1 MPRRL
6 TDLPAG
12 ALARAL
18 FEAVPEGVLV
28 LDPEGVV
35 VDASAA
41 FAEML
46 GYPRDEVIGRA
57 PPHPWWVDGM
67 LPSVSRRFPPG
78 AARQAPAVLVRRD
91 GTTLPATVRS
101 ATPEGPDGPT
111 VVVIGRVSSAP
122 GLPLGDESYRA
133 IVAAVHEGVVV
144 HGPDGRIV
152 SCNPSAERILRV
164 PAGEIVGRDWTDWGA
179 VREDGTAMP
188 PHEDP
193 SALASVTG
201 RPQNDVVMGL
211 HTADGEVRWI
221 AVNAEPVMGDD
232 GVVTAVV
239 ATFADIGERRQR
251 EEMVSRLGRI
261 LEQSRDE
268 VHVFDS
274 RTLQLVQVNRAAVT
288 NTGYPMADLHR
299 MTPLDLLPELDPS
312 AFAAIVE
319 PLRTGDVERVQFE
332 TVHRRRDGSTY
343 PVEVRMQLVGSE
355 TPPVVAA
362 VVLDITARHAAE
374 VELRGREAENRR
386 LANEQGAL
394 RRVATAVAL
403 EGDPQTVFDLV
414 CEEAVRLIG
423 ALGGGLVRFEDDR
436 TATAVGAWSVVGAA
450 PAFAERESLDDDGL
464 AALVRRT
471 ERPAR
476 RDGGARGDG
485 SSDVA
490 VAAPVRAGE
499 RLWGAIGVTGIA
511 HERAAP
517 DAVERLG
524 RFAELVGI
532 AVSNAEARARLAALA
547 ATDHL
552 TGLANHRTFQERLAE
567 EVVRAARHDRRFS
580 LVLLDLDHFKRVNDD
595 LGHQMGDAVL
605 REAARRLGGL
615 ARAGDL
621 VARVGG
627 DEFAWLMP
635 ETGGMEAWRAADRA
649 REAISADPFPGV
661 GRLSISAGVCDL
673 DQAPQQSELFRL
685 ADGALYWA
693 KQHGRDVTFLYSPEV
708 VEVLSDAEH
717 AERLTRLQ
725 ALQSIRVLARAVDA
739 KDPSTRQHSE
749 RVAEVA
755 KVLAT
760 VLGWSAD
767 DASALRDAGLV
778 HDVGKIAVPDAILF
792 KPDRLTDLE
801 FRRVRAH
808 AALGAEIVADV
819 LSDAQVAWVR
829 GHHERWD
836 GDGYPDRLSGEGI
849 PVGARILTL
858 ADAWD
863 VMTSARPYGAP
874 LAREDA
880 LAECRRCSGRQF
892 WPAAV
897 AALERVLADGL
908 LSADLLSA
916 RPRGGRARR

>member
-1 MPRRL
+1 MPLRRL

-18 FEAVPEGVLV
+18 FEAIPDGVLV
-28 LDPEGVV
+28 LDAGGVV
-35 VDASAA
+35 VDASDAVC
-41 FAEML
+41 EML
-46 GYPRDEVIGRA
+46 GYPRDEIIGRA

-67 LPSVSRRFPPG
+67 LPVASRRFPSSG
-78 AARQAPAVLVRRD
+78 AREAPAVLVRRD
-91 GTTLPATVRS
+91 GTTIPATVRS
-101 ATPEGPDGPT
+101 VALGDGADGGGN
-111 VVVIGRVSSAP
+111 VVVLGRVPSAP

-133 IVAAVHEGVVV
+133 VVAAVHEGVVV

-164 PAGEIVGRDWTDWGA
+164 ASDEIVGRDWAHWDA
-179 VREDGTAMP
+179 VREDGSAIP
-188 PHEDP
+188 PHENP
-193 SALASVTG
+193 STLAAVTG
-201 RPQNDVVMGL
+201 RPQSDVVMGIR
-211 HTADGEVRWI
+211 TPEGEVRWI
-221 AVNAEPVMGDD
+221 AVNAEPVPADD
-232 GVVTAVV
+232 GGVAAVV
-239 ATFADIGERRQR
+239 ATFSDIAGRRQR
-251 EEMVSRLGRI
+251 EELVSRLGRI

-274 RTLQLVQVNRAAVT
+274 RTLRLVQVNRAAVT

-299 MTPLDLLPELDPS
+299 MTPLDLLPELDPD

-332 TVHRRRDGSTY
+332 TVHRRRDGTTY

-355 TPPVVAA
+355 SPPVIAA

-374 VELRGREAENRR
+374 LELRGREAENRR
-386 LANEQGAL
+386 LAHEQGAL

-403 EGDPQTVFDLV
+403 EDDPQSVFDLV

-423 ALGGGLVRFEDDR
+423 ASGGGLVRFEENR
-436 TATAVGAWSVVGAA
+436 TAAAVGAWSVAGAP
-450 PAFAERESLDDDGL
+450 PAFGDGESLDGEGL
-464 AALVRRT
+464 AALVART
-471 ERPAR
+471 AR
-476 RDGGARGDG
+476 AARIDTRSEEGGRH
-485 SSDVA
+485 DVA

-517 DAVERLG
+517 DAAERLG

-532 AVSNAEARARLAALA
+532 AVSNAEARARLADLA

-552 TGLANHRTFQERLAE
+552 TGLANHRTFQERLAQ
-567 EVVRAARHDRRFS
+567 EVVRAARHGRRFS

-605 REAARRLGGL
+605 REAARRLGAL

-621 VARVGG
+621 MARVGG

-649 REAISADPFPGV
+649 REAVSAEPFTGV
-661 GRLSISAGVCDL
+661 GQLTISAGVCDL
-673 DQAPQQSELFRL
+673 DQAPQHSELFRL

-693 KQHGRDVTFLYSPEV
+693 KQHGRDVAFLYSPEV

-749 RVAEVA
+749 RVSEVA
-755 KVLAT
+755 KILAT
-760 VLGWSAD
+760 ALGWSPD

-792 KPDRLTDLE
+792 KPDRLTEEE
-801 FRRVRAH
+801 FQRVRAH

-819 LSDAQVAWVR
+819 LSNAQVAWVR

-836 GDGYPDRLSGEGI
+836 GDGYPDGLAGEGI

-863 VMTSARPYGAP
+863 VMTSARPYGVP
-874 LAREDA
+874 LSREDA
-880 LAECRRCSGRQF
+880 IAECRACSGGQF

-897 AALERVLADGL
+897 AALERVLAEGGL
-908 LSADLLSA
+908 PDE
-916 RPRGGRARR
+916 R